1 MPGGLALHEGH
12 ALALDRVG
20 EDHGRHA
27 LAGHGRIERGIQ
39 RREIVPVAAQHVPAE
54 GLPFAGQ
61 VTQRHDL
68 IGRAVKLDLVPVHD
82 GGEVI
87 QAELHGRSG
96 RLPDGALIELAV
108 AEHGVHARI
117 GMIQLQA
124 DGDALRSGQAD
135 AQRAGR
141 HVHTRRAHARVALQG
156 AAGPAQ
162 GVHALGGQEAL
173 ADQVAVEH
181 GRGVALAEHEPVT
194 VRIVGVRGVHM
205 HALLIQ
211 QREDLTNGQAA
222 ARVAGLRAVDGG
234 EYVDP
239 ILTAK
244 LLKLGRAFR
253 GQRHGGLSS
262 CLMLPN

>member
-1 MPGGLALHEGH
+1 M
-12 ALALDRVG
+12 
-20 EDHGRHA
+20 
-27 LAGHGRIERGIQ
+27 
-39 RREIVPVAAQHVPAE
+39 PVAAQHVPAE
-54 GLPFAGQ
+54 GLPLAGQ
-61 VTQRHDL
+61 VAQRHDL
-68 IGRAVKLDLVPVHD
+68 IGRAVELDLVPVHD
-82 GGEVI
+82 GSEI
-87 QAELHGRSG
+87 IEPELHGRGG

-117 GMIQLQA
+117 GMVQLQA
-124 DGDALRSGQAD
+124 EGHALRGGQAD

-141 HVHTRRAHARVALQG
+141 HVHARRAHARVALQG

-162 GVHALGGQEAL
+162 GVHALGGQKAL

-244 LLKLGRAFR
+244 LLELGRAFR

-262 CLMLPN
+262 CLMLLYKDTTRVF

>member
-1 MPGGLALHEGH
+1 M
-12 ALALDRVG
+12 V
-20 EDHGRHA
+20 
-27 LAGHGRIERGIQ
+27 
-39 RREIVPVAAQHVPAE
+39 
-54 GLPFAGQ
+54 
-61 VTQRHDL
+61 
-68 IGRAVKLDLVPVHD
+68 
-82 GGEVI
+82 
-87 QAELHGRSG
+87 
-96 RLPDGALIELAV
+96 
-108 AEHGVHARI
+108 
-117 GMIQLQA
+117 QLQA
-124 DGDALRSGQAD
+124 EGDALRGGQAD

-141 HVHTRRAHARVALQG
+141 HVHARRAHARVALQG
-156 AAGPAQ
+156 AAGLTQ
-162 GVHALGGQEAL
+162 GVHALGGQKAL

-181 GRGVALAEHEPVT
+181 GRGMALAEHKPVT

-244 LLKLGRAFR
+244 LLELGRAFR

-262 CLMLPN
+262 CLMLLN